1 MSIFNRN
8 KVQTVGTVSEFLNGA
23 YKERQTMQK
32 AVGLWGL
39 GGSYLVL
46 HATSAEASWAGDKI
60 KSKIME
66 AFDPFIDLLQGLSY
80 PVAFIFLT
88 GGMLLIMTGQTS
100 RGIGMMKWAAIGF
113 VGMQFIPTLMSILVE
128 IGSAMKG

>member
-1 MSIFNRN
+1 MSLFNRN
-8 KVQTVGTVSEFLNGA
+8 KIQTVGTVSEFLG
-23 YKERQTMQK
+23 KSKSERQLEKK
-32 AVGLWGL
+32 AVGAWGL
-39 GGSYLVL
+39 ASSYMVL

-128 IGSAMKG
+128 IGGAMKG